1 MAGYI
6 SEFLAIVQKTSQ
18 NKRLLRQHGRSAR
31 FWVLNVRKLYL
42 VTV

>member
-18 NKRLLRQHGRSAR
+18 NKRLLRQHGRSAVSG
-31 FWVLNVRKLYL
+31 FSMYESFIS
-42 VTV
+42 